1 MSVAVSFVVLGRE
14 REEREKERERERE
27 REKERS
33 ALRDERSECLLV
45 SSREQRTREKKKK
58 QKKKKEKR
66 ERKEERFV
74 SKERN
79 DARASGKVGKEKV
92 RV

>member
-14 REEREKERERERE
+14 REEREKERERE

-58 QKKKKEKR
+58 KKKKEKR

>member
-27 REKERS
+27 RERS

-58 QKKKKEKR
+58 KKKKKKEKR

>member
-58 QKKKKEKR
+58 KKKEKR